1 MNIFDVENK
10 LYSLSQTVQVQ
21 KIEWFPD
28 YSLKIWQT
36 ILFGMF
42 FCDAE
47 KMMRL
52 EKLIDGTEILNGS
65 GEVLEHFESHC
76 PGNGL

>member
-1 MNIFDVENK
+1 
-10 LYSLSQTVQVQ
+10 
-21 KIEWFPD
+21 
-28 YSLKIWQT
+28 
-36 ILFGMF
+36 MF